1 MLTYA
6 GCSLSVFSLL
16 ILLVIY
22 CTFKEL
28 RTLPGK
34 NLVNVS
40 LSMICYHMFLFVA
53 GLKTIQE
60 VCTGIAVFL
69 HYFLMCSFAW
79 MSVMAFDVTKT
90 FVFHGKTLYHSF
102 SFSEISNTQRCCHFA
117 HRLLHREVISPQRLF
132 VFSDS
137 RPAKFTEFLNF
148 LSFLCRY

>member
-1 MLTYA
+1 
-6 GCSLSVFSLL
+6 
-16 ILLVIY
+16 
-22 CTFKEL
+22 
-28 RTLPGK
+28 
-34 NLVNVS
+34 
-40 LSMICYHMFLFVA
+40 MFLFVA

-137 RPAKFTEFLNF
+137 RPAKFTEFLIKTF
-148 LSFLCRY
+148 CLFFVDTDLRSEQEKKQKDFPKI